1 MKKETVVNAV
11 IIGNTAFDVNTF
23 LNRDGLKEK
32 TIINKG
38 GACLYSVIPA
48 SLFNKVGVVTRVGT
62 DFDLDLFENL
72 NIDTLGLKKIN
83 GKSTRFIHTYL
94 TADGQKRTFKADVN
108 NDCII
113 KIEDIPK
120 EYLNAKYIHVC
131 TNFPDNQL
139 EIIKYL
145 KENSNAKI
153 SVDTLEDYV
162 DNPKVLEVFNL
173 ADIAFIDK
181 EFTNLYDCNAEIKIF
196 KLGKEGCRFVSSEKE
211 FIATTTI
218 CNNVV
223 DKTGAGDVVTGVFLA
238 QKSLGKSDE
247 ESLNLAVKVA
257 TESIKAY
264 GVEHLLNS
272 KIN

>member
-1 MKKETVVNAV
+1 MKKETVIDAV

-38 GACLYSVIPA
+38 GACLYSLIPA

-62 DFDLDLFENL
+62 DFDLDLFKKL
-72 NIDTLGLKKIN
+72 NIDNLGLKEIN

-94 TADGQKRTFKADVN
+94 SEDGQNRTFEADVN
-108 NDCII
+108 NDCMI

-131 TNFPDNQL
+131 TNFPDTQL
-139 EIIKYL
+139 EIVKYL
-145 KENSNAKI
+145 KENSKAKI
-153 SVDTLEDYV
+153 SVDTLENYV
-162 DNPKVLEVFNL
+162 DDPKVIEVFNL

-181 EFTNLYDCNAEIKIF
+181 EFTNLYDCNAKIKIF
-196 KLGKEGCRFVSSEKE
+196 KLGKEGCRFVSSKKE
-211 FIATTTI
+211 FIATTTL
-218 CNNVV
+218 CDYVV

-247 ESLNLAVKVA
+247 ESLKLAVKVA
-257 TESIKAY
+257 TESIKDY
-264 GVEHLLNS
+264 GVEHLLDK
-272 KIN
+272 KII